1 MNELITCDELCSR
14 LKLKKQSIYNM
25 IYRKEFN
32 LNEHY
37 FKPTKRILLFDWEAI
52 KDWLRG
58 SNVDVSPSS
67 AECSQQAPRTS
78 QDRTTKAQIRSLIK
92 I

>member
-1 MNELITCDELCSR
+1 MQELIKCEELCER

-25 IYRKEFN
+25 IHRGEFIVN
-32 LNEHY
+32 QHY
-37 FKPTKRILLFDWEAI
+37 FKPTNKILLFDWSAI

-58 SNVDVSPSS
+58 SNVENKVAVKQLFESS
-67 AECSQQAPRTS
+67 NPAHERKP
-78 QDRTTKAQIRSLIK
+78 KAQSPNLIN

>member
-1 MNELITCDELCSR
+1 MNELIKCEELSER

-25 IYRKEFN
+25 IYRGEFVVN
-32 LNEHY
+32 QHY
-37 FKPTKRILLFDWEAI
+37 FKPTNGILLFDWAAI

-58 SNVDVSPSS
+58 SNIQNKVAVK
-67 AECSQQAPRTS
+67 QAFQPTNATHNKNPKT
-78 QDRTTKAQIRSLIK
+78 QPLNLIN